1 MMLCLLFL
9 QDVEMKSTYDHKKV
23 EEIITLHIYSKKWFV
38 ISVTNHY
45 LLKVYAKPSSKFND
59 V

>member
-9 QDVEMKSTYDHKKV
+9 QDVEMKSTYDHKKYV
-23 EEIITLHIYSKKWFV
+23 EEIIRLHIYSKNECH
-38 ISVTNHY
+38 ISY
-45 LLKVYAKPSSKFND
+45 ELLKVYALFSSKFNY